1 MNSIQG
7 SKKKNCKATIV
18 TTVVSCHRVPK
29 PLRNFKLKQGFIT
42 KKQPLSGR
50 KSLESSSSFLSSGT
64 SSLHTNS
71 SSDPPHSSIRVLPP
85 DEYYGY
91 GDERDTPLDQDDG
104 LGRSSESC
112 LESPVDTSVSC
123 SPANPA
129 PRKSV
134 TQPESETSTQGKT
147 KKRSLEEDSGQG
159 DFEEE
164 LQFSSVSSPSQF
176 DPISETE
183 SDSCSYTY
191 SYYTCSNSCCS
202 GSHSEDEEYCFSRTE
217 TESEAG
223 SDRTELQRETEDNE
237 RESRAVAAV
246 AAQAALS
253 KSYRAYFKRV
263 EKLKRTLENWDNFLR
278 DNGISRPDFFCRYKE
293 RESLQQIVDE
303 FNEVTKRHREGILG
317 ALRSAAAVSISS
329 SEGVRS
335 ISTGPESGSES
346 NHKKNAWRTKRI
358 RKLLDVDVDTV
369 MTEEE
374 EGCDGS
380 SRHSNTNGKKP
391 FFLIHTFFLLCI
403 TSYLYFGYF
412 YVSH

>member
-1 MNSIQG
+1 MNSTQG
-7 SKKKNCKATIV
+7 NKKKNCKATIV

-71 SSDPPHSSIRVLPP
+71 SSSDPPHSSIRVLPP

-91 GDERDTPLDQDDG
+91 VDERDTPLDQDDG

-134 TQPESETSTQGKT
+134 TQTDSETSTQG

-202 GSHSEDEEYCFSRTE
+202 GSHSDDEEYCFSRTE

-223 SDRTELQRETEDNE
+223 SDRTELQREAEDAE

-346 NHKKNAWRTKRI
+346 NHKKNVWRTKRI
-358 RKLLDVDVDTV
+358 RKLLDVDTF

-380 SRHSNTNGKKP
+380 SRHSNTNGKKTVFSYSH
-391 FFLIHTFFLLCI
+391 FFAFYYFILLCP
-403 TSYLYFGYF
+403 
-412 YVSH
+412 